1 MKILSTIFASIF
13 VSQLIFSQVQVVDK
27 VVAKIGEKVILLS
40 DIQAQKLQMI
50 TEKQEVNASTDCLI
64 LEELMFNYLLLHQAD
79 LDSVTVTEQ
88 QVEAELE
95 QRLRYFE
102 AQIGG
107 RDKLEEFY
115 GKSVFQIKTE
125 FRVIIRDR
133 MIAQEMERKIT
144 EGISITP
151 REVREFFE
159 SIPRD
164 SLPFINARVGIQ
176 QIVIY
181 PQITEAD
188 KLKTKKRLDDIRKLI
203 VSGASTINS
212 EAVKHS
218 EDPGSR
224 AQGGLIE
231 GYRGQMVKE
240 FDAMAFSLQIGEVS
254 PVFETQF
261 GYHIMK
267 LESRRGDA
275 YTCRHVLLIPE
286 VSDAEFDKAIVKIEE
301 CHKKVKSG
309 ELSWDEAVRQYSNDA
324 TTKNNKGLVTNPY
337 TGEPTWDFEDLNQI
351 DRQMAIL
358 IGGLKPGD
366 VSAPSVYDN
375 MMESKQGV
383 RIVRL
388 VERSTPHQANM
399 EDDYQMIQNA
409 ALNKKRQEIV
419 EKWVNEKIG
428 NAFIRIAPE
437 YSNCDYIYKW
447 IRLNP

>member
-1 MKILSTIFASIF
+1 MIRLSTIFASVFLI
-13 VSQLIFSQVQVVDK
+13 QLAFGQMQVVDK
-27 VVAKIGEKVILLS
+27 VVAKIGDKVILLS
-40 DIQAQKLQMI
+40 EIQQQKLQMI
-50 TEKQEVNASTDCLI
+50 TEKLPITPQTDCLI

-79 LDSVTVTEQ
+79 LDSVTVTDQ

-102 AQIGG
+102 TQIGG

-125 FRVIIRDR
+125 FRKIIKDR
-133 MIAQEMERKIT
+133 MIAQEMERRIT
-144 EGISITP
+144 EGISVTP
-151 REVREFFE
+151 REVREFFN

-164 SLPFINARVGIQ
+164 SLPLINARIGIQ

-181 PQITEAD
+181 PVITDAD
-188 KLKTKKRLDDIRKLI
+188 RNKTKKQLEDIRKKI
-203 VSGASTINS
+203 VSGEATFSS
-212 EAVKHS
+212 MAVKHS

-240 FDAMAFSLQIGEVS
+240 FDAMAFSLQIGEIS

-261 GYHIMK
+261 GFHIMK

-275 YTCRHVLLIPE
+275 YTCRHVLLIPQ
-286 VSDAEFDKAIVKIEE
+286 VSDAEFDKAIAKIEE
-301 CHKKVKSG
+301 CHKKIRSG
-309 ELSWDEAVRQYSNDA
+309 EITWEEAVRLYSNDVS
-324 TTKNNKGLVTNPY
+324 TKNNNGRVTNPY
-337 TGEPTWDFEDLNQI
+337 TGEPTWDLDDLNQI

-358 IGGLKPGD
+358 VGGMKPGD
-366 VSAPSVYDN
+366 VSTPSVYDN
-375 MMESKQGV
+375 YMDSKQGV

-388 VERSTPHQANM
+388 VERTSPHRANLD
-399 EDDYQMIQNA
+399 DDYQMIQNA
-409 ALNKKRQEIV
+409 ALSKKKQEII

-437 YSNCDYIYKW
+437 YTSCEFLYKW
-447 IRLNP
+447 MRLNP

>member
-1 MKILSTIFASIF
+1 M
-13 VSQLIFSQVQVVDK
+13 QVVDK
-27 VVAKIGEKVILLS
+27 VVAKIGDKVILLS
-40 DIQAQKLQMI
+40 EIQQQKLQMI
-50 TEKQEVNASTDCLI
+50 TEKLPITPQTDCLI

-79 LDSVTVTEQ
+79 LDSVTVTDQ

-102 AQIGG
+102 TQIGG

-125 FRVIIRDR
+125 FRKIIKDR
-133 MIAQEMERKIT
+133 MIAQEMERRIT
-144 EGISITP
+144 EGISVTP
-151 REVREFFE
+151 REVREFFN

-164 SLPFINARVGIQ
+164 SLPLINARIGIQ

-181 PQITEAD
+181 PVITDAD
-188 KLKTKKRLDDIRKLI
+188 RNKTKKQLEDIRKKI
-203 VSGASTINS
+203 VSGEATFSS
-212 EAVKHS
+212 MAVKHS

-240 FDAMAFSLQIGEVS
+240 FDAMAFSLQIGEIS

-261 GYHIMK
+261 GFHIMK

-275 YTCRHVLLIPE
+275 YTCRHVLLIPQ
-286 VSDAEFDKAIVKIEE
+286 VSDAEFDKAIAKIEE
-301 CHKKVKSG
+301 CHKKIRSG
-309 ELSWDEAVRQYSNDA
+309 EITWEEAVRLYSNDVS
-324 TTKNNKGLVTNPY
+324 TKNNNGRVTNPY
-337 TGEPTWDFEDLNQI
+337 TGEPTWDLDDLNQI

-358 IGGLKPGD
+358 VGGMKPGD
-366 VSAPSVYDN
+366 VSTPSVYDN
-375 MMESKQGV
+375 YMDSKQGV

-388 VERSTPHQANM
+388 VERTSPHRANLD
-399 EDDYQMIQNA
+399 DDYQMIQNA
-409 ALNKKRQEIV
+409 ALSKKKQEII

-437 YSNCDYIYKW
+437 YTSCEFLYKW
-447 IRLNP
+447 MRLNP